1 MRQIATILAV
11 FWVVLANAQP
21 EELFSHANELYQQ
34 QKFAEAQEMY
44 DSIVAQGYEHAETYY
59 NLGNTHYRQGNIGLA
74 ILNYE
79 KALKLD
85 PDDEDAQHNLELAKQ
100 QTVDEFNVVP
110 TPALKRLFNDVAS
123 IFSSSIWTILALVFL
138 ALAVAMG
145 LLFLFKKR
153 SSWVISL
160 FVVGLILAMSFEGF
174 AYGTYLLEQE
184 KFAVVITPN
193 TYMKSAPATSAADLF
208 ILHEGTKVK
217 VQEEF
222 EGWQKV
228 RLPDGKLGWV
238 VVADLETI

>member
-1 MRQIATILAV
+1 MRQTATILAL

-21 EELFSHANELYQQ
+21 TELFSRANELYQQ
-34 QKFAEAQEMY
+34 QNFAEAQSLY
-44 DSIVAQGYEHAETYY
+44 DSIVTMGYQHAETYY
-59 NLGNTHYRQGNIGLA
+59 NLGNTHYRQGHIGLA

-79 KALKLD
+79 KALALD
-85 PDDEDAQHNLELAKQ
+85 PGDEDAQHNLTLAKQ

-110 TPALKRLFNDVAS
+110 TPPLKRLFNDVATV
-123 IFSSSIWTILALVFL
+123 FPSSIWTILALVLL
-138 ALAVAMG
+138 AMAVVMG
-145 LLFLFKKR
+145 LLFLFRKR

-160 FVVGLILAMSFEGF
+160 FVVGLILAISFEGF
-174 AYGTYLLEQE
+174 AYGTYVLEQE
-184 KFAVVITPN
+184 QFAVVITPN
-193 TYMKSAPATSAADLF
+193 TYVKSAPATSAADLF

-217 VQEEF
+217 VLEVF